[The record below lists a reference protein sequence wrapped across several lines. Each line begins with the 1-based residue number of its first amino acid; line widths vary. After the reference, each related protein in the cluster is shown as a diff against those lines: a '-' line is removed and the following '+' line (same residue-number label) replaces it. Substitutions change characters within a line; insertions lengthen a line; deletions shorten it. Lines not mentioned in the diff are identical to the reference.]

1 MIAKISKG
9 ENLFGAISYNQ
20 QKVDKENGKVL
31 LTNKIAETSDN
42 QYTTNHFIRH
52 FQPYLA
58 ANIKTEKPVRHIS
71 LNPDPTDKVSD
82 DNFRKMAEQY
92 MREMGYA
99 NQPFLVFK
107 HTDIERTHIH
117 IVTTCVELSGKKI
130 PDRFDH
136 KRSMDICRKLEKE
149 FRLKPATEQKSN
161 KQDLIFKVVEFNKG
175 NIKSQ
180 VASVI
185 RYLPKHYQFQTI
197 GSYNALLSLFNITAE
212 KVTGEYEGRQKNGLV
227 YFALNG
233 QGEKVGKPFKSS
245 LFGKEAG
252 LQHLE
257 GLFQMQ
263 KELFPKYPS
272 KGALKQT
279 IETALNISGSIKS
292 FKEQLISQGI
302 NVVIRRNEDNRIY
315 GVTFIDHQSKTV
327 WNGSQLS
334 KDLSANAINKRFNDI
349 TVTQQESN
357 NEKAVYRN
365 KEIERDHPENKPHE
379 LFEFLNGE
387 SKLDD
392 GFMESFSFIPQNQGE
407 DYEELDFARRMK
419 KKNRRKKRD

>member
-1 MIAKISKG
+1 MIAKIGKG

-82 DNFRKMAEQY
+82 DNFSKMAEQY

-149 FRLKPATEQKSN
+149 FRLKSATEQESN
-161 KQDLIFKVVEFNKG
+161 KQDLIFKAVEYNKG

-197 GSYNALLSLFNITAE
+197 GSYNALLSLFNITSE

-252 LQHLE
+252 LQHLD
-257 GLFQMQ
+257 GLFQKQ
-263 KELFPKYPS
+263 KQRLPKHPS
-272 KGALKQT
+272 KVALKQT
-279 IETALNISGSIKS
+279 IETALHISSSIKS
-292 FKEQLISQGI
+292 FKEQLISEGI

-334 KDLSANAINKRFNDI
+334 KDLSANAINKRFNVI

-365 KEIERDHPENKPHE
+365 EEVERDHPENKPHE
-379 LFEFLNGE
+379 LFEFLNSE

-392 GFMESFSFIPQNQGE
+392 GFMESFSFIPQTQGE